1 MRNLNPDEIFD
12 QVAML
17 NKQSIEH
24 FDRPLSNIVYGYGR
38 AHDELSQRDE
48 GDC

>member
-17 NKQSIEH
+17 NVVNEQIFARYVKGEG
-24 FDRPLSNIVYGYGR
+24 NVKVYAIV
-38 AHDELSQRDE
+38 D
-48 GDC
+48 